1 MADARPLSIS
11 RRILFAGGL
20 VALPARALAARGQ
33 IVTILGDSITAG
45 LGLPATRLAQVVAW
59 VPARQV

>member
-1 MADARPLSIS
+1 MADTRPLPIS
-11 RRILFAGGL
+11 RRVLLAAGL
-20 VALPARALAARGQ
+20 LALPGQALAARGQ
-33 IVTILGDSITAG
+33 VVTILGDSITAG